1 MSGLTLVLV
10 LCGLGVLCGVPWVLA
25 VVARRS
31 AHDAGRALGEP
42 RSPVR
47 VLRGDDELEEAIERA
62 LRYDRAAEDTLHR
75 RIDRY
80 TKADNRHS
88 ATVIDL
94 PTNGSGADTAGTD
107 QRTATA

>member
-1 MSGLTLVLV
+1 MSGPTLVLV
-10 LCGLGVLCGVPWVLA
+10 LFGLGALCGVVWMLA
-25 VVARRS
+25 DAVRRS
-31 AHDAGRALGEP
+31 DHEAGHALGEP

-47 VLRGDDELEEAIERA
+47 VLGSDDELEEAIQRA

-80 TKADNRHS
+80 TKSANLQS

-94 PTNGSGADTAGTD
+94 PTRGSDGDKVRTD
-107 QRTATA
+107 RRTATA

>member
-10 LCGLGVLCGVPWVLA
+10 LFGLGALCGVVWVLA
-25 VVARRS
+25 GAVRRS
-31 AHDAGRALGEP
+31 DHAAGRTLEEP

-47 VLRGDDELEEAIERA
+47 VLLSGDELEEAIERA

-80 TKADNRHS
+80 TKSDNRHS

-94 PTNGSGADTAGTD
+94 PTRGSDGDTAGTD

>member
-10 LCGLGVLCGVPWVLA
+10 LFGLGALCGVARMLA
-25 VVARRS
+25 SFVRRS
-31 AHDAGRALGEP
+31 DYEAGHALGEP

-47 VLRGDDELEEAIERA
+47 VLRSDDELEEAIGRA
-62 LRYDRAAEDTLHR
+62 LRYDRLAEDTLHR

-80 TKADNRHS
+80 TKSDSRHS

-94 PTNGSGADTAGTD
+94 PSRGPDGDTAGTD
-107 QRTATA
+107 ARTATA